1 MWAWSWWEELTETSH
16 TSHLMSPVASVARN
30 SAPFSC
36 NTTTLYAI
44 SEIIIGRRD
53 LIGCNSP
60 LQWSRRARQ
69 DHKQS
74 NMIHSLHATPHI
86 TISHIHY
93 ETDKVFIN
101 QYVWLVISVRAD
113 CGHLELPEHC
123 LRLHLP
129 GVSAAHQVVLQHGA
143 GREGEVAHLHT
154 EELHRRVLHR

>member
-36 NTTTLYAI
+36 NTTTFYAI

-74 NMIHSLHATPHI
+74 NMIHSLHATHHNI
-86 TISHIHY
+86 TYSLRDRQSVHKPI
-93 ETDKVFIN
+93 
-101 QYVWLVISVRAD
+101 VWLVISVRAD